1 MFYLVKLSSLNAI
14 AMFRKI
20 LLSVLIASLVVPVTA
35 QKTDMSLFSGIKPR
49 NIGPGGMSGRVTS
62 FAVDPRNENTFY
74 VGTASGGLWKT
85 SNAGTTFTPIFDNE
99 AVASIGA
106 LAVDPVRPD
115 IVWAGTGE
123 GNPRN
128 SVTGGYGIYK
138 SIDGGLSWKCMGLE
152 LTRYIHRIIIDPVD
166 PDIIYAGAIGNPWAP
181 HTERGLYRSTD
192 GGISWQQILF
202 TNETSGVADMVMD
215 PSNPGKIFVAMW
227 DHQRWPWFFRSSS
240 EGSGLWLTRDGGDT
254 FTEVTGGLPEEK
266 GRIGLAIAASNPSY
280 VYAYVESKPS
290 AIYRSTDGGIT
301 WEKRGERN
309 IGSRPFYYAEI
320 YVDPHNENRIYTLYS
335 GVNVS
340 EDGALTFDKRTAES
354 VHLDH
359 HAWYIDP
366 VNPDRMLDGND
377 GGMGITYDRGV
388 TWRHIENLPVGQF
401 YHISVDNELPYNI
414 YGGLQDNGSW
424 RGPAYSW
431 HRGPLINE
439 MYDFLMGG
447 DGFDALPV
455 PGDSRYCYAQA
466 QGGSLQRIDVA
477 TGWSRSIRPVAE
489 GGEKLRFNW
498 NAALAQDPFDNN
510 SIYFGSQYVHRST
523 DRGDSWIRISPDLT
537 TNDPEKQKQDESG
550 GITRESTG
558 AENHC
563 TVITISPSPL
573 QRNIIWA
580 GTDDGMIQV
589 TSDGGATWKNTS
601 QNIKSMPRSGWVP
614 QITASMHD
622 ADEAFAVVN
631 DYRQGDNA
639 AYLYRTKDLGKS
651 WRRIIDDT
659 DVWGYVLCFAQDPVE
674 PRLMFAGTEYGLYVS
689 FDGGEEWNR
698 WTSGYPTVST
708 YDMAIQ
714 PREHD
719 LVIGT
724 FGRAVWILDD
734 IRPLRALASEGRKL
748 LESSMAAFEAPEAY
762 MVSTRNLPGYYFY
775 GDAMYRGENRQ
786 QGAMISFYVREPGGK
801 IKAEIK
807 DETGKSVRST
817 EVDGVRGFNRFTW
830 RFDRDPLPVASYP
843 SEQQR
848 EDSRSRWYRNF
859 GGVVIPGIYSVTLT
873 SGESSATTS
882 VKVTADPRR
891 EAPDSEALRK
901 NYERA
906 EAFSLRV
913 TALNDKL
920 NKISGIRESIAK
932 SDSLISRIPD
942 FAAAVSDAHKT
953 VKEELTELDKTFGRR
968 EEGLISRINGY
979 RALLMASGVPSQ
991 QEEKSMTDAEA
1002 ALVEAVKLID
1012 GFLEGPWAEY
1022 ADALKRVTVT
1032 GDAVVIGR

>member
-1 MFYLVKLSSLNAI
+1 MIVSLA
-14 AMFRKI
+14 
-20 LLSVLIASLVVPVTA
+20 VTVTA

-49 NIGPGGMSGRVTS
+49 NIGPGGMSGRVTA
-62 FAVDPRNENTFY
+62 FAVDPRNENIFY

-85 SNAGTTFTPIFDNE
+85 TNAGTTFTPIFDNE

-138 SIDGGLSWKCMGLE
+138 SNDGGLTWKCMGLE

-166 PDIIYAGAIGNPWAP
+166 PDIIFAGAIGNPWTP

-192 GGISWQQILF
+192 GGNTWKQVLF

-227 DHQRWPWFFRSSS
+227 DHQRWPWFFRSSP

-254 FTEVTGGLPEEK
+254 FTEVTSGLPEVK

-290 AIYRSTDGGIT
+290 AIYRSTDGGVT

-320 YVDPHNENRIYTLYS
+320 YVDPQNENRVYTLYS

-377 GGMGITYDRGV
+377 GGMGITYDKGV

-401 YHISVDNELPYNI
+401 YHINVDNELPYNI

-439 MYDFLMGG
+439 MYDFLVGG
-447 DGFDALPV
+447 DGFDAMPV
-455 PGDSRYCYAQA
+455 PGDSRYCYAQT
-466 QGGSLQRIDVA
+466 QGGSLQRIDVT
-477 TGWSRSIRPVAE
+477 TGWSKSIRPVAE
-489 GGEKLRFNW
+489 GEEKLRFNW
-498 NAALAQDPFDNN
+498 NSALAQDPFDNN
-510 SIYFGSQYVHRST
+510 TIYFGSQFVHRSR
-523 DRGDSWIRISPDLT
+523 DRGDSWTRISPDLT
-537 TNDPEKQKQDESG
+537 TNDPEKQKQDENG
-550 GITRESTG
+550 GITHEATG

-573 QRNIIWA
+573 QRDIIWA

-589 TSDGGATWKNTS
+589 TSDGGATWKNSS
-601 QNIKSMPRSGWVP
+601 QNIKGMPRNGWVP

-622 ADEAFAVVN
+622 AREAFAVVN

-639 AYLYRTKDLGKS
+639 AYLFRTKDLGKS
-651 WRRIIDDT
+651 WKRIIDDT
-659 DVWGYVLCFAQDPVE
+659 DVRGYVLCFAQDPVE

-698 WTSGYPTVST
+698 WNSGYPTVST
-708 YDMAIQ
+708 YDMVIH

-734 IRPLRALASEGRKL
+734 IRPLRALASEGKKL
-748 LESSMAAFEAPEAY
+748 LESKITAFEAPEAY

-786 QGAMISFYVREPGGK
+786 QGAMISFYTSEPAGK
-801 IKAEIK
+801 IKAEIR

-817 EVDGVRGFNRFTW
+817 EVDAVHGFNRLTW

-843 SEQQR
+843 SAQQR
-848 EDSRSRWYRNF
+848 EDPRSRWYRNF
-859 GGVVIPGIYSVTLT
+859 GGVVIPGTYSVTLT
-873 SGESSATTS
+873 TGESSSTTS
-882 VKVTADPRR
+882 VKVSADPRR

-901 NYERA
+901 CYEKA
-906 EAFSLRV
+906 EVFSTRV
-913 TALNDKL
+913 AELNDKL
-920 NKISGIRESIAK
+920 NKITAIRESIAK

-942 FAAAVSDAHKT
+942 FAAAVSDIHNT
-953 VKEELTELDKTFGRR
+953 VKEELAGLDRTFGRR
-968 EEGLISRINGY
+968 DEGLISRINGY
-979 RALLMASGVPSQ
+979 RALLMASGVLSQ

-1002 ALVEAVKLID
+1002 ALTEAVKLID

-1022 ADALKRVTVT
+1022 ADTLKRVTVT